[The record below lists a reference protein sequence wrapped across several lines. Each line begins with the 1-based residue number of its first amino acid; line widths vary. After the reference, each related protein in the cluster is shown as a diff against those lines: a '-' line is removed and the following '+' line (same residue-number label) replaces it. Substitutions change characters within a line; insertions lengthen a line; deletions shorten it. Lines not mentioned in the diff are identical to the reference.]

1 MLPRRHIRIK
11 VFQTLYARSQK
22 NQDTKLDTLK
32 EYKKNL
38 TSYLNIYFF
47 IIDLLTSIKET
58 AITKLEL
65 KRKKIIRNNENIIP
79 NQRFVQNYIL
89 KQLKGKKIK
98 NNHIREDKIKVIA
111 KKIFT
116 QIQKSNT
123 YIGYMKKPQ
132 ISQEDEKKI
141 IFHILKKYVIGNE
154 QIHDFIEEY
163 SIYWNDDILIAY
175 NFLMEKINKNEEINS
190 IELFRKKEDQLFGES
205 LLKKTIEKEK
215 EISKLIYELVINWD
229 EERIA
234 TIDLILMKMALA
246 EMRHIEEKIP
256 NKVSLDEYIEIS
268 KQYSTPKSKE
278 FINGLLDVFM
288 KDILPKNINE

>member
-22 NQDTKLDTLK
+22 NQDTKFDTLK
-32 EYKKNL
+32 EYKNNL

-47 IIDLLTSIKET
+47 IIDLLKSIKEI
-58 AITKLEL
+58 AITELEV
-65 KRKKIIRNNENIIP
+65 KRKKIRRNNEDIIP
-79 NQRFVQNYIL
+79 NKRFAQNYIL
-89 KQLKGKKIK
+89 TNLKGKKIRNK
-98 NNHIREDKIKVIA
+98 HIGEDNMKVIA

-123 YIGYMKKPQ
+123 YIEYMQTPQ
-132 ISQEDEKKI
+132 ISHEDDKKI

-175 NFLMEKINKNEEINS
+175 NFLMEKINKNEQIKS

-205 LLKKTIEKEK
+205 LLTKTIEKEK
-215 EISKLIYELVINWD
+215 EISKLIYELAINWD

-246 EMRHIEEKIP
+246 EMTHIEEKIP
-256 NKVSLDEYIEIS
+256 QKVSLDEYIEIS

-278 FINGLLDVFM
+278 FINGLLDVFI